1 MAELKLPRDLF
12 AHRLRTALWVEET
25 LAGEI
30 LPQFCDRVHQV
41 DLKLGLERHLLETQ
55 HHVRTVRRALELLG
69 GSARPQPSQA
79 LQGLQHE
86 YEELLKLVDRNRE
99 DVVDLLHAQV
109 VAAGEHLEIAA
120 YEGLRATANALGE
133 EEIATTLQDV
143 REQEEHA
150 LELATR
156 AMTKLLAEKVE
167 SLRLG

>member
-12 AHRLRTALWVEET
+12 AHKLRTQLWVEEP

-30 LPQFCDRVHQV
+30 LPPFCDRVHMV

-69 GSARPQPSQA
+69 GSARPRPSEA
-79 LQGLQHE
+79 LLGLRRE

-120 YEGLRATANALGE
+120 YEGLRVTANALGE
-133 EEIATTLQDV
+133 QEIAMMLQ
-143 REQEEHA
+143 ELLGQEEHA
-150 LELATR
+150 LETATR
-156 AMTKLLAEKVE
+156 AMTKLLAEQVE
-167 SLRLG
+167 SLRLS